1 MQCGGSKTLLSGGC
15 LKKRERSLA
24 KRMTTKKP
32 ALLIPV
38 ENQVRELDG
47 KLLLA
52 CIAARRGL
60 PSIIGPKR
68 ELESRMRNLS
78 FPRSI
83 YLAKSLQRGH
93 QKFFQA
99 ARKLGHE
106 IAAWDEEALV
116 HLPAENYYSRR
127 LWPQSMACVSH
138 LFAWGQDNAELWR
151 QYREL
156 PAGTPIHITGNP
168 RGDLLRA
175 ELRGYYQHKVEEL
188 QQAYGDFI
196 LINTNFGYVNA
207 ITPDR
212 NLILPANKSGEPP
225 KFGHKARGMI
235 REYAEGLR
243 DHKQANFEHFQKMIP
258 ELEKAFPDYT
268 IVVRPHQVESQ
279 DIYQRIAAQCKRV
292 RVTNEGNV
300 VPWLLA
306 AKALLH
312 NGCTTGVE
320 AYALGVP
327 SLAYRAKVNEQFDHD
342 FHELANQLSHQC
354 FDFAELQHTL
364 KKILAGEV
372 VGEDEDEKKA
382 LINHHLAALS
392 GPLACERI
400 VDVLLKIADD
410 LSKMP
415 NLPIRD
421 RFKNWFKATKYR
433 WRKRSQSRN
442 TGSHTSLEYHRH
454 KYSGISPDD
463 LLERIGRFQQ
473 VLKDEGELNVNQ
485 IYTRFFRISA

>member
-1 MQCGGSKTLLSGGC
+1 
-15 LKKRERSLA
+15 
-24 KRMTTKKP
+24 MT
-32 ALLIPV
+32 
-38 ENQVRELDG
+38 
-47 KLLLA
+47 
-52 CIAARRGL
+52 
-60 PSIIGPKR
+60 
-68 ELESRMRNLS
+68 
-78 FPRSI
+78 
-83 YLAKSLQRGH
+83 
-93 QKFFQA
+93 
-99 ARKLGHE
+99 
-106 IAAWDEEALV
+106 
-116 HLPAENYYSRR
+116 
-127 LWPQSMACVSH
+127 
-138 LFAWGQDNAELWR
+138 
-151 QYREL
+151 
-156 PAGTPIHITGNP
+156 
-168 RGDLLRA
+168 
-175 ELRGYYQHKVEEL
+175 
-188 QQAYGDFI
+188 
-196 LINTNFGYVNA
+196 
-207 ITPDR
+207 
-212 NLILPANKSGEPP
+212 
-225 KFGHKARGMI
+225 

-243 DHKQANFEHFQKMIP
+243 DHKQATFEHFQKMIP
-258 ELEKAFPDYT
+258 ELEKAFPDHT
-268 IVVRPHQVESQ
+268 ILVRPHQVESQ

-306 AKALLH
+306 AKAMLH

-320 AYALGVP
+320 AYAMGVP

-364 KKILAGEV
+364 KKILAGVV

-382 LINHHLAALS
+382 LIDHHLAALS

-421 RFKNWFKATKYR
+421 RFKNWFKATKCR

>member
-15 LKKRERSLA
+15 LKKRERNLA
-24 KRMTTKKP
+24 KSMTTKKP

-68 ELESRMRNLS
+68 ELESHIRNLS

-168 RGDLLRA
+168 RGDLLRT
-175 ELRGYYQHKVEEL
+175 ELRGYYQDKVEEL

-225 KFGHKARGMI
+225 KFGHK
-235 REYAEGLR
+235 
-243 DHKQANFEHFQKMIP
+243 
-258 ELEKAFPDYT
+258 
-268 IVVRPHQVESQ
+268 
-279 DIYQRIAAQCKRV
+279 
-292 RVTNEGNV
+292 
-300 VPWLLA
+300 
-306 AKALLH
+306 
-312 NGCTTGVE
+312 
-320 AYALGVP
+320 
-327 SLAYRAKVNEQFDHD
+327 
-342 FHELANQLSHQC
+342 
-354 FDFAELQHTL
+354 
-364 KKILAGEV
+364 
-372 VGEDEDEKKA
+372 
-382 LINHHLAALS
+382 
-392 GPLACERI
+392 
-400 VDVLLKIADD
+400 
-410 LSKMP
+410 
-415 NLPIRD
+415 
-421 RFKNWFKATKYR
+421 
-433 WRKRSQSRN
+433 
-442 TGSHTSLEYHRH
+442 
-454 KYSGISPDD
+454 GIS
-463 LLERIGRFQQ
+463 RSYHCCSTSSGRKPRH
-473 VLKDEGELNVNQ
+473 L
-485 IYTRFFRISA
+485 SADRSAV